1 MRVRERWRCGINCTV
16 NDEER
21 FPPFSSFCD
30 FVKYFILNLFLSLLG
45 PYLSPTRLRELFF
58 TFHFVAL
65 KTVAIWLKKILTIS
79 YFLLFLVLQ
88 NMENVGYQYIHELS
102 CYHVLLCQDTLVVVK
117 R

>member
-1 MRVRERWRCGINCTV
+1 VD
-16 NDEER
+16 DEER

-45 PYLSPTRLRELFF
+45 PYLSPIRTRELFF

-65 KTVAIWLKKILTIS
+65 KTVAIWLKKISTIS

-88 NMENVGYQYIHELS
+88 KIENVGDSGTYMSLAVIMF
-102 CYHVLLCQDTLVVVK
+102 CFARIPLL
-117 R
+117 